1 MFNNSNWC
9 SFDPIQMLAELRVAS
24 ADIWAES
31 GAFRLEF
38 GIRSWRN
45 SGSLT
50 FDQSWSNSKAIPPPP
65 PPTAK
70 LVQSP
75 TWPNGNSLAPMEM
88 NLNLGREYAGIN
100 YNRSQCNLIKIAD
113 SYLVNWVLRV
123 LSDFTE
129 RFHRRQSK
137 RKPIVLKREIRWVH
151 SSSHIYW
158 RAITSDIKC

>member
-1 MFNNSNWC
+1 MQFRSDTNAGRAPC
-9 SFDPIQMLAELRVAS
+9 SFRGYLGGIGCVSIGIRNQILAE
-24 ADIWAES
+24 
-31 GAFRLEF
+31 FRF
-38 GIRSWRN
+38 IDIRSK
-45 SGSLT
+45 LVK
-50 FDQSWSNSKAIPPPP
+50 FQSNPSAPPP

>member
-1 MFNNSNWC
+1 MQFRSDTNAGRAPC
-9 SFDPIQMLAELRVAS
+9 SFRGYLGGIGCVSIGIRNQILAE
-24 ADIWAES
+24 
-31 GAFRLEF
+31 FRF
-38 GIRSWRN
+38 IDIRSK
-45 SGSLT
+45 LVK
-50 FDQSWSNSKAIPPPP
+50 FQSNPSAP

>member
-1 MFNNSNWC
+1 MQFRSDTNAGRAPC
-9 SFDPIQMLAELRVAS
+9 SFRGYLGGIGCVSIGIRNQILAE
-24 ADIWAES
+24 
-31 GAFRLEF
+31 FRF
-38 GIRSWRN
+38 IDIRSK
-45 SGSLT
+45 LVK
-50 FDQSWSNSKAIPPPP
+50 FQSNPSAPPPPP